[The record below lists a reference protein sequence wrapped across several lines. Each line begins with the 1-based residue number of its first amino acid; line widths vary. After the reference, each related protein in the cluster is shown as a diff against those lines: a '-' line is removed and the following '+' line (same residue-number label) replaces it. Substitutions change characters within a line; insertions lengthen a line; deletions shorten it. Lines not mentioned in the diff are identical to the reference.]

1 MISPALFTSATDDW
15 PTPRAFFRKLD
26 RRYHFTLDPCAT
38 AENATCA
45 VYFTKEQDGLQ
56 QDWGT
61 HRVFCNPPY
70 GRAIGAWARKCFQ
83 ASQGGA
89 LVVLL
94 VPARTCTRWF
104 HDSVQGKAEVE
115 FIRGRL
121 RFGEADAGA
130 PFPSML
136 AIYQPNRPA
145 RICVACGNGFVARS
159 DARACSDACRQWLYR
174 NRNRYGLSVTER
186 GNDAR

>member
-1 MISPALFTSATDDW
+1 MAGYVTGGTHGAEQCRKASPLARNVLGGID
-15 PTPRAFFRKLD
+15 
-26 RRYHFTLDPCAT
+26 LDPASSRAAQAVVK
-38 AENATCA
+38 AERF
-45 VYFTKEQDGLQ
+45 FTKEQDGLK

-70 GRAIGAWARKCFQ
+70 GRAIGAWARKCFE

-104 HDSVQGKAEVE
+104 HDWVQGKAEVK

-136 AIYQPNRPA
+136 ATYTPNRPA
-145 RICVACGNGFVARS
+145 QICAACGSGFIARS
-159 DARACSDACRQWLYR
+159 DAQTCSDACRQWLYR
-174 NRNRYGLSVTER
+174 NRNRYALSVT
-186 GNDAR
+186 D